1 MRLIVVAL
9 LGIEITII
17 ALASTASAATHPDGQ
32 RSGSGPNE
40 AGPGGWEDP
49 LPPPL
54 RAAMAET
61 QSGASEA
68 RPLPAGPSAHE
79 NLMMNRDDLAALQN
93 WPLEDLRWLTGGG
106 RLPDTTRVEPW
117 TAQPRANLAPAE
129 RHPQASKA
137 RKRTKVAKKRHTRR
151 HKAHKAHKRGRVN
164 LNRVMPRQAAAQLT
178 HATAAGWLRT
188 SGLRTKSTGNCTSK
202 HQRHCTSFDS
212 VRAGTIAGIIKF
224 KRESGCPIMVTGGT
238 ETGHA
243 PGQYSHGNGYKLDIS
258 HNSCVDRHIKKT
270 SDRAGVRSDGARLYR
285 DGSGTVYADEG
296 DHWDILFR

>member
-32 RSGSGPNE
+32 RAGSGPNE
-40 AGPGGWEDP
+40 AGPDGWEDP
-49 LPPPL
+49 LPQPL

-61 QSGASEA
+61 QSGASET

-79 NLMMNRDDLAALQN
+79 NLMMDRDDLAALRN
-93 WPLEDLRWLTGGG
+93 WPLEDLRWLMEG
-106 RLPDTTRVEPW
+106 RQLPDTTRVESW
-117 TAQPRANLAPAE
+117 TAQPRANLSPAE
-129 RHPQASKA
+129 GRPQASKA
-137 RKRTKVAKKRHTRR
+137 RKRTKAKKRHMRR
-151 HKAHKAHKRGRVN
+151 HKAHKRGGVN
-164 LNRVMPRQAAAQLT
+164 LARAMPRRAAAQLT
-178 HATAAGWLRT
+178 HATAAGWLKT
-188 SGLRTKSTGNCTSK
+188 SGLRTKSTGNCASK
-202 HQRHCTSFDS
+202 HLRHCTSFDS
-212 VRAGTIAGIIKF
+212 VRAGTIAGIIKL
-224 KRESGCPIMVTGGT
+224 KRASGCPIMVTGGT

-258 HNSCVDRHIKKT
+258 HNSCIDRHIHTT